1 MVLRTINFNS
11 TVDQWRGQYNFLATD
26 VGDLSLLGT
35 THDSNLVLAINEL
48 IGEYDSA
55 STIVL
60 ARGSFSAGTGLLY
73 DSSIGRFSLNTSA
86 NDVITFAM
94 MTDSSVGVSELRNNA
109 VTTPKIASGAI
120 TTIKFATGA
129 VDSAALGSLSISA
142 GKIQTDAVTS
152 AKIQADAVTSA
163 KIATGAVDSSAI
175 GSLAVSTAKI
185 ATDAVT
191 SAKLAS
197 LVTLIIYNSAGTA
210 LKTLYGAGA

>member
-11 TVDQWRGQYNFLATD
+11 TVDQWRGQYDLLATD

-55 STIVL
+55 TVINL
-60 ARGSFSAGTGLLY
+60 ARGSFSAGTGLSY
-73 DSSIGRFSLNTSA
+73 DSSIGRFSLNASA
-86 NDVITFAM
+86 NDIITFAM
-94 MTDSSVGVSELRNNA
+94 MTDSSVGVSELRNDA
-109 VTTPKIASGAI
+109 VTAPKIAAGSI
-120 TTIKFATGA
+120 TSAKFATGA
-129 VDSAALGSLSISA
+129 VDSAALGSLSISTA
-142 GKIQTDAVTS
+142 KIQSNAVTS
-152 AKIQADAVTSA
+152 T

>member
-11 TVDQWRGQYNFLATD
+11 TVDQWRGQYNLLATD

-86 NDVITFAM
+86 NNVITFAM
-94 MTDSSVGVSELRNNA
+94 MSDSSVGVSELRNNA

-129 VDSAALGSLSISA
+129 VDSAALGPLSI
-142 GKIQTDAVTS
+142 TTS
-152 AKIQADAVTSA
+152 KIQA
-163 KIATGAVDSSAI
+163 GAVDSSAI
-175 GSLAVSTAKI
+175 GSLSVSTTKI
-185 ATDAVT
+185 QNNSITFDKMADSAVG
-191 SAKLAS
+191 SNELRQA
-197 LVTLIIYNSAGTA
+197 VELIIYNSAGTA
-210 LKTLYGAGA
+210 LKTLYGAGV